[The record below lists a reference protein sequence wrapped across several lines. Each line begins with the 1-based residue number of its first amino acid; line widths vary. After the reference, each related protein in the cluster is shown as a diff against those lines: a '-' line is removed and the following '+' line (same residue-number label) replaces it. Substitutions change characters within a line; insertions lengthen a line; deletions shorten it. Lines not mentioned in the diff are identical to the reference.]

1 MALTIPQIIEVAKVS
16 QYLCLNDI
24 QKSGLYGGGQDLQL
38 PNKIYMVRKNVEWRW
53 DSNPI
58 SPVTSD
64 LYTMGNYLLA
74 LCGKYSIAA
83 QNILGTGQ
91 PVNNVI
97 LTENVNYLITEQ

>member
-38 PNKIYMVRKNVEWRW
+38 PNKIYMVRKNVEWYW
-53 DSNPI
+53 NQDSTTPI
-58 SPVTSD
+58 STD
-64 LYTMGNYLLA
+64 LYAASNYLIA
-74 LCGKYSIAA
+74 LCGKYSIVA
-83 QNILGTGQ
+83 QNMLGIGQ
-91 PVNNVI
+91 PAGNII

>member
-1 MALTIPQIIEVAKVS
+1 MALSIPEIIEIAQVS

-38 PNKIYMVRKNVEWRW
+38 PNKIYMVRKNIEWYW
-53 DSNPI
+53 GENPATPI
-58 SPVTSD
+58 SND
-64 LYTMGNYLLA
+64 LYGASNYLIA

-83 QNILGTGQ
+83 QNILGIGQ
-91 PVNNVI
+91 PVGNII

>member
-1 MALTIPQIIEVAKVS
+1 MALTILQIIDIAEVS

-38 PNKIYMVRKNVEWRW
+38 PNKIYMVRKNVEWKW
-53 DSNPI
+53 YANPV
-58 SPVTSD
+58 SPITPD
-64 LYTMGNYLLA
+64 LYAMGNYLLA

-91 PVNNVI
+91 TVNNVI